1 MATARKSG
9 STSASTAQPARK
21 TVRRRPAAKRGRG
34 FGAAFV
40 YEGLREDILSLRLR
54 PGTLLD
60 ETELAGRFKVSRSPV
75 REALIRLSGEGLV
88 QTLRNRSSIVA
99 PFDVTTIHSHLNAM
113 YLMYG
118 LTARLAALNRS
129 QTQLEGLRAMLDAH
143 RAAMARDDSAK
154 LIANNRDFHVAIAEA
169 GASELVI
176 HARTKAHGYKPPAY
190 WERIAEVRS
199 VLPAHLKVVANG
211 EVWTP
216 EQAQRCR
223 EVTGCDTLM
232 IGRGQVT
239 DPGLALA
246 IKGQAGGVPWADL
259 LPLLHLFWLR
269 VCSRV
274 DRRHRAGR
282 LKQWLNYLRRRH
294 PGAQQAFDELRLSN
308 EPAFIEAWLDRRA
321 ACRNAATVLTS
332 APLMPTPDPV

>member
-169 GASELVI
+169 GGNSFFSAWT
-176 HARTKAHGYKPPAY
+176 A
-190 WERIAEVRS
+190 S
-199 VLPAHLKVVANG
+199 VLDQG
-211 EVWTP
+211 
-216 EQAQRCR
+216 QR
-223 EVTGCDTLM
+223 LM
-232 IGRGQVT
+232 GLYLRDAEGQRSDALLDDHAAIVEAIAAGDPDAAERAARADAELLIGRLRQ
-239 DPGLALA
+239 
-246 IKGQAGGVPWADL
+246 
-259 LPLLHLFWLR
+259 HLFRDQLR
-269 VCSRV
+269 GLDLSSFSPSR
-274 DRRHRAGR
+274 
-282 LKQWLNYLRRRH
+282 
-294 PGAQQAFDELRLSN
+294 
-308 EPAFIEAWLDRRA
+308 
-321 ACRNAATVLTS
+321 
-332 APLMPTPDPV
+332 